1 MSNKTIR
8 TLFLLGLLVA
18 AAGLA
23 SGQRLVSSTPN
34 GTLMARTINNFLNKS
49 AKHANVQP
57 SSVAVELRKIVY
69 TSTDANGRRANL
81 TGLLAM
87 PVGGAP
93 KGLIVFMHGTIWDR
107 KASPS
112 RLNAVGKEGEPM
124 GAASILAPGGFAVV
138 MPDYIGLG
146 DHMAV
151 HPYPVNVINAKAGAD
166 IIEPAREVIRRQ
178 RYNVGPNLFITG
190 YSEGGGTAMALARE
204 LQNSGITV
212 TATAPS
218 SGPYDL
224 SGVTRDYLL
233 SEAKGQDLIAR
244 AYLLGYGV
252 KYFESSHGV
261 KMTDYFHPTM
271 SRTINA
277 AFKEGR
283 SDKDIALR
291 LAIVGTLV
299 GATKSV
305 ERLLTERFLNAL
317 RNNDRSDPMIGAM
330 AANDCYD
337 WSPRSPMLLFSA
349 AADRIV
355 NPGNARKAYE
365 TMRRRG
371 VGRDTMRW
379 LSNEDPSTDHGK
391 GFALALKANRDFF
404 TGGFSAVPNAR

>member
-1 MSNKTIR
+1 MTNKLIR
-8 TLFLLGLLVA
+8 TLFLLASLITITGLVDA
-18 AAGLA
+18 
-23 SGQRLVSSTPN
+23 QRLVSSSPN
-34 GTLMARTINNFLNKS
+34 GTLTPKVINNYLKKS
-49 AKHANVQP
+49 ASHANVRQ
-57 SSVAVELRKIVY
+57 STVAVELRKIVY
-69 TSTDANGRRANL
+69 RSTDANGRRANL

-93 KGLIVFMHGTIWDR
+93 NGLVVFMHGTIWDR
-107 KASPS
+107 KFSPS
-112 RLNAVGKEGEPM
+112 RLTSAGTTSEGM

-151 HPYPVNVINAKAGAD
+151 HPYPMNVVNAKAGAD
-166 IIEPAREVIRRQ
+166 IIEPAREIIRRQ
-178 RYNVGPNLFITG
+178 RYNVGPNLFVTG

-204 LQNSGITV
+204 LQESGVRV
-212 TATAPS
+212 TASAPS

-233 SEAKGQDLIAR
+233 SETKGQDLIAR
-244 AYLLGYGV
+244 AYLLGYAL

-261 KMTDYFHPTM
+261 RMTDYFHPTM
-271 SRTINA
+271 SRTING

-291 LAIVGTLV
+291 LAIVGRLV

-305 ERLLTERFLNAL
+305 ERLLTDRFLNAL
-317 RNNDRSDPMIGAM
+317 RRNDSSDPLIGAM
-330 AANDCYD
+330 TANDCYD
-337 WSPRSPMLLFSA
+337 WSPRSPMLIFSA
-349 AADRIV
+349 SADRIV
-355 NPGNARKAYE
+355 DPGNAKKAYD

-371 VGRDTMRW
+371 VGPSTMRW
-379 LSNEDPSTDHGK
+379 ISNEDSSTDHGK

-404 TGGFSAVPNAR
+404 TGGFAAVPSAR

>member
-1 MSNKTIR
+1 MSNTLIR
-8 TLFLLGLLVA
+8 TLFLLSLLVA
-18 AAGLA
+18 ITGLA
-23 SGQRLVSSTPN
+23 EAQRLVSSVPN
-34 GTLMARTINNFLNKS
+34 GTLTVRTINNFLNRS

-57 SSVAVELRKIVY
+57 SSVAVELRKITY
-69 TSTDANGRRANL
+69 TSTDANGRRSNL

-93 KGLIVFMHGTIWDR
+93 NGLVVFMHGTIWDR

-112 RLNAVGKEGEPM
+112 RLNATGKEGEAM

-166 IIEPAREVIRRQ
+166 IIEPARELIRRQ
-178 RYNVGPNLFITG
+178 RYNVGPNLFVTG
-190 YSEGGGTAMALARE
+190 YSEGGGTAMALARD
-204 LQNSGITV
+204 LQNSGVSV

-233 SEAKGQDLIAR
+233 SEAKGQDLVAR
-244 AYLLGYGV
+244 AYLLGYAV
-252 KYFESSHGV
+252 KYFESSHGA
-261 KMTDYFHPTM
+261 KMTNYFHPTM
-271 SRTINA
+271 SRTING

-283 SDKDIALR
+283 TDKDIAIR
-291 LAIVGTLV
+291 LAVVGTLV

-305 ERLLTERFLNAL
+305 ERLLTDRFLNAL
-317 RNNDRSDPMIGAM
+317 RNNDRSDPLIGSM
-330 AANDCYD
+330 TANDCYD
-337 WSPRSPMLLFSA
+337 WTPRSPMLIFSA

-355 NPGNARKAYE
+355 DPGNARKAYD

-371 VGRDTMRW
+371 VGPSTMRW

-404 TGGFSAVPNAR
+404 AGGFSAVPNAR